1 MIQVTDQRYL
11 DQIDEQFRGNF
22 RAEVKLFFKSGAV
35 TFEDDDIF
43 SISEDETANIVADE
57 NPSQS
62 TEITLSN
69 YNHQF
74 DINATSGYFRDIA
87 DGIECQYRFGFN
99 VLDEDGTEETVWL
112 DWKRRWC
119 DGEATLSENQVTF
132 NVTDLFSS
140 NEDEVEYY
148 MSANY
153 GLIVDTVFNKSSYP
167 KTESGTNAVE
177 YDQDLV
183 GMPTYYEP
191 TYSKFNEIIQAIAF
205 ASGKQLYID
214 HKGVVHIDDE
224 RTTLSDVHLTTSDY
238 YEDEE
243 VGKTKKVKKITV
255 SYYVS
260 DDSNVEARP
269 DLIREI
275 GGLGETVDID
285 NDFICSIED
294 GNRLMS
300 SLVNYY
306 EKRGTFNCK
315 FRGDPRLEPL
325 DVISIDILNSDG
337 TTQTVQ
343 GTIISIQNE
352 YDGNFES
359 TIECRYLT
367 TDQTDAVASI
377 TGADNF
383 VYPLESGTPSP
394 TSLTLSCTTSITSPT
409 TFEWEYYNI
418 VTGTWTAI
426 QTGQALTV
434 PYNTSW
440 LNDDTPTT
448 FRCTVDDTVSA
459 SVTIKRVYQ
468 TANYRYLGI
477 LDTPPANPSIGDYY
491 LAETGYVYLWNG
503 SKWVSTTK
511 SDLLMS
517 AVADGKTLTGIGDTP
532 LGQLIASMSGE
543 ASSPYLMSLSAES
556 MVFQAN
562 NAGVVTAGQYGVKSQ
577 VSIVHGTTSE
587 DLTTWTLSVVS
598 TEGITAGVS
607 TSGAVSITA
616 FSDSAEFGTVTITA
630 VKNGI
635 TLTKQISCSK
645 AKQGNAGEN
654 GSDGTDGEAGQDGTS
669 PYILVLSQ
677 DNFIFTADSAGN
689 VSSNQFGVVASATVY
704 HGDAVEDIT
713 TWTLSG
719 VFTPANNF
727 TGSINADGQITISSF
742 ASTSDIGYATITAT
756 KGDITLTK
764 VLRCTKSKQGQQG
777 QPGQPGEPGASAQT
791 LLLQADSYNF
801 HTDSEGNVKPNQ
813 TIVLT
818 VQKQNIL
825 DDITWADNKG
835 INVPKN
841 TLSYEF
847 KSEISN
853 GGDTPVNLAHDL
865 PHYADY
871 PSEPTE
877 FITGNASNI
886 LVGDKIENSTVTV
899 TDNVVDGGS
908 TIVGN
913 VPDGS
918 YYVYQRSCQFALLAS
933 KISTGHN
940 YYIRADFSKEGMYPL
955 ALNMFNAVV
964 YIALANSTSKPTRY
978 SCIYDNFFMTDQEQ
992 GYATGL
998 VPYMILI
1005 PDNTTPIADI
1015 TARDL
1020 VVVDITANQAFF
1032 TVKGLTTDEE
1042 IRQYLDG
1049 IEYDQFSTTIGDAQP
1064 NPALDGTPTIF
1075 TVTAD
1080 GLTSSVQIGYVEDG
1094 ETGED
1099 GKSITTITTFYL
1111 ATSQG
1116 SGVTV
1121 ATSGWTE
1128 TVQTIT
1134 ETNRYL
1140 WIYQDIYYSDG
1151 TYDRVEPYISG
1162 VYGNKGEQ
1170 GEPGAP
1176 GEPGEA
1182 TMLRLVA
1189 SAETFEISSR
1199 NVVQTPV
1206 TITVEA
1212 RVSGTD
1218 DTTGLTWTITPTLAD
1233 GYTTGKGTTTIT
1245 TTIPQY
1251 STLTGYHVHAE
1262 LTGIGSDDVY
1272 ITGVKTGEPTPRFFE
1287 IRTTAPTTA
1296 DNQNEPFIT
1305 GDFYCTTAGVPM
1317 MYDET
1322 TNSWRAP
1329 TVSDK
1334 YYDTIMTTVGN
1345 YWVSHGN
1352 DINTTVSALYG
1363 YFSNIY
1369 SASAVIDN
1377 LVSKTFTL
1385 KNGGIIQSTVTLPD
1399 GTVRGYEVGDGETY
1413 GVTGFVIKS
1422 DGTAEFYNMY
1432 AYGITARG
1440 SFDSDVMTTGD
1451 TIPGITVNNILPQ
1464 YQSQWTSQTSVET
1477 ISNIGSAIYFEGTYY
1492 DLSRERIYGMRY
1504 RNNDFHYY
1512 DVYSIDQSTFEATY
1526 LDISSQI
1533 IYMEDGM
1540 PPHFAML
1547 PTNDGYH
1554 MAYVV
1559 EFDESSGWGLR
1570 TYIISNNPD
1579 GSISTG
1585 YYTRNNL
1592 YNVRNYE
1599 PYYLSDGLW
1608 LYNGDSIIDVQNFG
1622 YSGQNGQIG
1631 HARVGN
1637 TSDDYNFDW
1646 GGVSNMWN
1654 KSNTGLSEWLTRDR
1668 AVCVDWENEIV
1679 WCAALE
1685 FYSSRAFISYFTSS
1699 NRRSAVRFI
1708 PENYGITDYGETLAS
1723 KYSYVNLTSD
1733 HGVTCIDYGGMAWIV
1748 VTTAN
1753 AGTTITCTSIEA
1765 PSNQYFGFSSSDGSV
1780 IYGYVSGS
1788 GSLARGSYKGTIQQW
1803 QSGTMTYLGSSR
1815 LTNGYGHVVD
1825 DTTIDRYAYDSI
1837 TRYRH
1842 GQRVD
1847 SIVQFFSTI
1856 IPKLNPS
1863 NTTIPASEPLASVRL
1878 GSGTFTIG
1886 GSSYTLSQIGC
1897 TTSRLTLVD
1906 SQGEAHVY
1914 SSGEYYPDE
1923 DVVKITSLSISAQE
1937 GSLNTKTLLP
1947 KDASLYNIG
1956 GTDNR
1961 YNYGY
1966 FNNLIADIIGSSATG
1981 QLPTRIYT
1989 KELGSE
1995 DTPVETIYADT
2006 MDLGAKSIGT
2016 NGYAHL
2022 PNGLLLQWGRMPPA
2036 NTGRQDPTPA
2046 YFPISFSTPP
2056 YFAFAVEEKADQLSD
2071 GSFFGWIYTGTYSS
2085 SITTATGITNSYCC
2099 FSRWNAFYYRWIA
2112 IGRA

>member
-1 MIQVTDQRYL
+1 MIQVTDPRYL
-11 DQIDEQFRGNF
+11 DQIDEQFRGSF

-35 TFEDDDIF
+35 TFGDDDIF
-43 SISEDETANIVADE
+43 SISEDESANIVADE

-74 DINATSGYFRDIA
+74 DINASSGYFRDIA

-99 VLDEDGTEETVWL
+99 VLDEDGTEETIWL

-167 KTESGTNAVE
+167 KTELGTNAVE
-177 YDQDLV
+177 YDPDLV

-191 TYSKFNEIIQAIAF
+191 TYSKFNEIVQAIAF

-260 DDSNVEARP
+260 EDSSVDARP

-275 GGLGETVDID
+275 GGLGDTVDID
-285 NDFICSIED
+285 NDFICSTED

-383 VYPLESGTPSP
+383 VYPLESDTPSP
-394 TSLTLSCTTSITSPT
+394 TSLTLSCTTSITSPA

-426 QTGQALTV
+426 QTGQALIV

-440 LNDDTPTT
+440 IDDSTPTT

-477 LDTPPANPSIGDYY
+477 LDTPPTSPSIGDYY

-503 SKWVSTTK
+503 SEWVSTTK

-517 AVADGKTLTGIGDTP
+517 AVADGKTLTGIENTP
-532 LGQLIASMSGE
+532 LGQLIASLSGE

-556 MVFQAN
+556 IVFQASN
-562 NAGVVTAGQYGVKSQ
+562 TGVVTAGQYGVKSQ
-577 VSIVHGTTSE
+577 VSIVHGTTGE
-587 DLTTWTLSVVS
+587 DLTTWTLSAVS
-598 TEGITAGVS
+598 TEGITAEVS

-630 VKNGI
+630 VKNNI

-654 GSDGTDGEAGQDGTS
+654 GQDGTDGENGANAQ
-669 PYILVLSQ
+669 LLMLQ
-677 DNFIFTADSAGN
+677 ADSYTFYTDANGNVKPNQTITLTVQKQNIAGN
-689 VSSNQFGVVASATVY
+689 VVWTNNKGLVIADNTMTLQITSDMNVDSMVTVPPNLITAENTVFADRTNDFANEANAGKICIAISDENTLANATVESWLGMTTVTWSDSASVIPDMSDQIEGMLYDRLAFDGASFDTAWYSITPKWSSEWCRMLTAGKKYYTRYEVDGTYDYINSNIIVADILNKSEEGYKLIQAIYKNGIVFEATAPDMQLYPDTILAQNKPSAGGVYSWGKMVLVNITDNMTVFNQLHLETDDQIREYLNGITYEQFGTEIPAQGATSPW
-704 HGDAVEDIT
+704 E
-713 TWTLSG
+713 
-719 VFTPANNF
+719 FTVTADGL
-727 TGSINADGQITISSF
+727 TSSVQIGYVSDGSIGE
-742 ASTSDIGYATITAT
+742 
-756 KGDITLTK
+756 
-764 VLRCTKSKQGQQG
+764 
-777 QPGQPGEPGASAQT
+777 PGEPGTSAQT

-813 TIVLT
+813 TITIT

-853 GGDTPVNLAHDL
+853 G
-865 PHYADY
+865 
-871 PSEPTE
+871 
-877 FITGNASNI
+877 
-886 LVGDKIENSTVTV
+886 
-899 TDNVVDGGS
+899 
-908 TIVGN
+908 
-913 VPDGS
+913 
-918 YYVYQRSCQFALLAS
+918 
-933 KISTGHN
+933 
-940 YYIRADFSKEGMYPL
+940 
-955 ALNMFNAVV
+955 
-964 YIALANSTSKPTRY
+964 
-978 SCIYDNFFMTDQEQ
+978 
-992 GYATGL
+992 
-998 VPYMILI
+998 
-1005 PDNTTPIADI
+1005 
-1015 TARDL
+1015 
-1020 VVVDITANQAFF
+1020 
-1032 TVKGLTTDEE
+1032 
-1042 IRQYLDG
+1042 
-1049 IEYDQFSTTIGDAQP
+1049 QP
-1064 NPALDGTPTIF
+1064 NPALNGIPTIF
-1075 TVTAD
+1075 TISAD

-1094 ETGED
+1094 EVGED
-1099 GKSITTITTFYL
+1099 GKSITKITTFYL

-1140 WIYQDIYYSDG
+1140 WIYQDIYYNDG

-1162 VYGNKGEQ
+1162 VYGDKGEQ
-1170 GEPGAP
+1170 GEPGAPGAP

-1182 TMLRLVA
+1182 TMLKLVA
-1189 SAETFEISSR
+1189 SAETFELSSR

-1218 DTTGLTWTITPTLAD
+1218 DTTGLAWTITPTLAD
-1233 GYTTGKGTTTIT
+1233 GYTTGKETTTIT

-1251 STLTGYHVHAE
+1251 STLTGYRVHAE

-1287 IRTTAPTTA
+1287 IRATAPTTA

-1305 GDFYCTTAGVPM
+1305 GDFYCTTEGVPM
-1317 MYDET
+1317 MYDEA
-1322 TNSWRAP
+1322 TNNWRAP
-1329 TVSDK
+1329 TISDK

-1352 DINTTVSALYG
+1352 DIDTTVSALYG
-1363 YFSNIY
+1363 YFSNLY
-1369 SASAVIDN
+1369 AVSAVFDN
-1377 LVSKTFTL
+1377 ITTRALRL
-1385 KNGGIIQSTVTLPD
+1385 KDKGRIQSTITLPD
-1399 GTVRGYEVGDGETY
+1399 GTVKGYEVGDGETY
-1413 GVTGFVIKS
+1413 GLTGFVIQA

-1440 SFDSDVMTTGD
+1440 SFECVDVLRTVDSIPAISSADAYEQYRSYWDKATSQYYSTPVRLMDVLPPAAYAPAGVCVNSRLSTSDTIIVYALSNANYSGGVEGVTMVTMYASGEKTSKDIYADNDSSVNYYGIMFYETGDDVDHDYVVIWDNRMRTQVLYISKTTGD
-1451 TIPGITVNNILPQ
+1451 LISSKQIYAGRSMTYAVACVWKSATGYSIAVGAHNENSYADSIIYVWRNIETTTGTIDWSYGTSRNRHISGIAGEYKRDTVVFVTENPNASNEYYIERGVRNGSSWTHGEVPFVDRVVLFTTNNSNKLLARPDVRKAGTGYKSGGYIITDNYPASGTINYTWTEIDWTPMSAREYSDFYITYENIQSSQVSIGIRDTSDTLLGVYTTDNFNSEHWSLTSAELVSHVGTEAFVYMKQSSAFGAPYTYMVARYYSVNPINVFFSSIKPKIDPSHVTVNKEPLASLTNVTATLKDGTATYNITRAMINVSTIQLQ
-1464 YQSQWTSQTSVET
+1464 DDTGVDHVYSSTGIYDRAITLSNLVISEQSPSLEVGDMFPITRTDGSAV
-1477 ISNIGSAIYFEGTYY
+1477 SNIGSSA
-1492 DLSRERIYGMRY
+1492 Y
-1504 RNNDFHYY
+1504 RF
-1512 DVYSIDQSTFEATY
+1512 
-1526 LDISSQI
+1526 
-1533 IYMEDGM
+1533 
-1540 PPHFAML
+1540 
-1547 PTNDGYH
+1547 NDG
-1554 MAYVV
+1554 
-1559 EFDESSGWGLR
+1559 W
-1570 TYIISNNPD
+1570 
-1579 GSISTG
+1579 
-1585 YYTRNNL
+1585 
-1592 YNVRNYE
+1592 
-1599 PYYLSDGLW
+1599 
-1608 LYNGDSIIDVQNFG
+1608 
-1622 YSGQNGQIG
+1622 
-1631 HARVGN
+1631 
-1637 TSDDYNFDW
+1637 
-1646 GGVSNMWN
+1646 
-1654 KSNTGLSEWLTRDR
+1654 
-1668 AVCVDWENEIV
+1668 
-1679 WCAALE
+1679 
-1685 FYSSRAFISYFTSS
+1685 
-1699 NRRSAVRFI
+1699 
-1708 PENYGITDYGETLAS
+1708 
-1723 KYSYVNLTSD
+1723 
-1733 HGVTCIDYGGMAWIV
+1733 
-1748 VTTAN
+1748 
-1753 AGTTITCTSIEA
+1753 
-1765 PSNQYFGFSSSDGSV
+1765 
-1780 IYGYVSGS
+1780 
-1788 GSLARGSYKGTIQQW
+1788 
-1803 QSGTMTYLGSSR
+1803 
-1815 LTNGYGHVVD
+1815 
-1825 DTTIDRYAYDSI
+1825 
-1837 TRYRH
+1837 
-1842 GQRVD
+1842 
-1847 SIVQFFSTI
+1847 
-1856 IPKLNPS
+1856 
-1863 NTTIPASEPLASVRL
+1863 
-1878 GSGTFTIG
+1878 
-1886 GSSYTLSQIGC
+1886 
-1897 TTSRLTLVD
+1897 
-1906 SQGEAHVY
+1906 
-1914 SSGEYYPDE
+1914 
-1923 DVVKITSLSISAQE
+1923 
-1937 GSLNTKTLLP
+1937 
-1947 KDASLYNIG
+1947 
-1956 GTDNR
+1956 
-1961 YNYGY
+1961 
-1966 FNNLIADIIGSSATG
+1966 FNNLFANIIGSTSYRANM
-1981 QLPTRIYT
+1981 
-1989 KELGSE
+1989 
-1995 DTPVETIYADT
+1995 YADNINANT

-2022 PNGLLLQWGRMPPA
+2022 PNGLLLQWGRIPR
-2036 NTGRQDPTPA
+2036 RQGQGGNYDP
-2046 YFPISFSTPP
+2046 YNIVFPVSFATKP
-2056 YFAFAVEEKADQLSD
+2056 FAMSLIQEKGD
-2071 GSFFGWIYTGTYSS
+2071 GTRDGNCYYYVYTGTVHTIWNPSS
-2085 SITTATGITNSYCC
+2085 VTNGLFADHCVVTASNWWVGY
-2099 FSRWNAFYYRWIA
+2099 WMV